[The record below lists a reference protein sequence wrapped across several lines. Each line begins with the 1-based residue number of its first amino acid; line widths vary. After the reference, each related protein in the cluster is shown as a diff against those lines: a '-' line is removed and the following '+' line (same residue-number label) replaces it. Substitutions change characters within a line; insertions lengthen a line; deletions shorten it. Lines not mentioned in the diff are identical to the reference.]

1 MLQNEATHPVPEFLG
16 VFQWPPSMLGSD
28 SSGLPARYCSSKL
41 SEHRRAVYILST
53 WFHDLPIHDPHSDFP
68 YPAIPRRGRKRMLSA
83 PQGGTQRRWR
93 NTRRPTPASTHFIY
107 QYGSFMGKEK
117 KISGSLPKRSPPHL
131 SFVTCITATVI
142 LIHLFGTAGA
152 SIRAA
157 DTFLT
162 AFFGLIDIQSGSCND
177 YNKNTN

>member
-1 MLQNEATHPVPEFLG
+1 
-16 VFQWPPSMLGSD
+16 
-28 SSGLPARYCSSKL
+28 
-41 SEHRRAVYILST
+41 
-53 WFHDLPIHDPHSDFP
+53 
-68 YPAIPRRGRKRMLSA
+68 MLSA

-157 DTFLT
+157 DTLLAALFC
-162 AFFGLIDIQSGSCND
+162 LIDIERGGCDNYHKNANYDIVDHQAFTPFSAYSCFRSLSAFKHNQV
-177 YNKNTN
+177 KIAANTITAMRPGTKPAPTSPVVIRVPIW